1 MVYVITCDNDYVVK
15 IKKNKVWTC
24 DSSIVAKKFRSY
36 EKAVMYM
43 KDAPEKE
50 RFQIRGKIK
59 NENQDKTN

>member
-24 DSSIVAKKFRSY
+24 YSSIVSKKFRSY
-36 EKAVMYM
+36 EKSVMYI

-50 RFQIRGKIK
+50 IFHIR
-59 NENQDKTN
+59 

>member
-43 KDAPEKE
+43 NDAAEKE
-50 RFQIRGKIK
+50 RFLIRGKLK
-59 NENQDKTN
+59 NERKN

>member
-50 RFQIRGKIK
+50 RFQIKKKKK
-59 NENQDKTN
+59 NERKN

>member
-43 KDAPEKE
+43 KDALEKE

-59 NENQDKTN
+59 NERKN